1 VKEDEVARSIQ
12 LAQGLDKYEG
22 RPDDPRGWTN
32 VLADVPLFAA
42 LNARHLRKVAAAARI
57 RRFRDSTELMRAGEP
72 GNDVH
77 VVLDGEVAI
86 RRPGRS
92 SLTLGI
98 GSFVGEL
105 ALLDG
110 GVRTAT
116 VVARGPVITL
126 AISRARFRKLLLA
139 EPPIAVAIA
148 EELARRLRSGK
159 D

>member
-1 VKEDEVARSIQ
+1 VVPRSIQ
-12 LAQGLDKYEG
+12 LAQGLDKYES

-32 VLADVPLFAA
+32 VLAEVPLFGA

-57 RRFRDSTELMRAGEP
+57 RRFGDAAEIMRAGEP
-72 GNDVH
+72 GNDMH

-86 RRPGRS
+86 RRRGLS
-92 SLTLGI
+92 ALTLGV

-116 VVARGPVITL
+116 VVARGPVVTL

-139 EPPIAVAIA
+139 EPPMAVAIA
-148 EELARRLRSGK
+148 EELARRLRSVRA